1 MSRDRSLERAVE
13 AELKSTTR
21 SRSSP
26 DLSSKRSTRG
36 HRRTA
41 RSRADTV
48 KDPLRH
54 HRRHRHLHGA
64 FGDDGY
70 GRFAERVARSLGTW
84 QFLIGQTLI
93 LIAWV
98 IINANLVH
106 LGWQWD
112 VYPFILLNLCLSF
125 QAAYA
130 APLILV
136 AENRQAQRDRASEI
150 ADATHRQEEFD
161 QLAALQQQNNEL
173 TQRVHDL
180 AAEIHALVRRSADRT
195 GPDRTESST

>member
-1 MSRDRSLERAVE
+1 MSGPHS
-13 AELKSTTR
+13 
-21 SRSSP
+21 
-26 DLSSKRSTRG
+26 DLQFAQEVT
-36 HRRTA
+36 
-41 RSRADTV
+41 
-48 KDPLRH
+48 DPLRH
-54 HRRHRHLHGA
+54 HHPHRHLHGA
-64 FGDDGY
+64 FGDDAY
-70 GRFAERVARSLGTW
+70 GRFAERIARSLGTW

-98 IINANLVH
+98 IVNSNLLH
-106 LGWQWD
+106 LGIQWD

-136 AENRQAQRDRASEI
+136 AENRQAERDRATEA

-161 QLAALQQQNNEL
+161 RLAVLQHQNTEL

-180 AAEIHALVRRSADRT
+180 TAEIHALVQQSVDRT
-195 GPDRTESST
+195 TAFDGSLHSGKRAAG

>member
-1 MSRDRSLERAVE
+1 
-13 AELKSTTR
+13 
-21 SRSSP
+21 
-26 DLSSKRSTRG
+26 
-36 HRRTA
+36 
-41 RSRADTV
+41 V

-54 HRRHRHLHGA
+54 HRRHEHLHGA
-64 FGDDGY
+64 FGDDAY
-70 GRFAERVARSLGTW
+70 GRFAERIARSLGTW

-98 IINANLVH
+98 IINANLLH
-106 LGWQWD
+106 LGWRWD

-136 AENRQAQRDRASEI
+136 AENRQAHRDRAAEI
-150 ADATHRQEEFD
+150 ADAAHRQEEFD

-173 TQRVHDL
+173 TQRIHDL
-180 AAEIHALVRRSADRT
+180 TAEIHALVRRSAERT
-195 GPDRTESST
+195 GPNRSERSA